1 MNSYN
6 ELTEEEAHYY
16 GFLSMESFFRW
27 QSTLE
32 PSHVVVTYEEEE
44 EEGEVFRSTSC
55 LYTDGDGGVMEFKNW
70 CEIFE
75 EFGMKIA
82 LRGCTYCDI
91 EFGEMEDI
99 AAILEGNA
107 IEDIGNK
114 FIKDEA

>member
-6 ELTEEEAHYY
+6 EITKEEAEYY

-32 PSHVVVTYEEEE
+32 PRHVFVTYEEE
-44 EEGEVFRSTSC
+44 EEGEVFRSTAC

-75 EFGMKIA
+75 EHGMKIA

-99 AAILEGNA
+99 AAKLEGNA
-107 IEDIGNK
+107 IEDMGNK
-114 FIKDEA
+114 FIEDET

>member
-6 ELTEEEAHYY
+6 ELTEEEAAYY
-16 GFLSMESFFRW
+16 GFLSMESFIRW
-27 QSTLE
+27 TQDWE
-32 PSHVVVTYEEEE
+32 PRHVFVTYEEE

-75 EFGMKIA
+75 EHGMKIA

-99 AAILEGNA
+99 AAKLEGNA

-114 FIKDEA
+114 FIEDET

>member
-6 ELTEEEAHYY
+6 ELTEEEAQYY

-32 PSHVVVTYEEEE
+32 PRHVFVTHE
-44 EEGEVFRSTSC
+44 EEGFRGTYC

-75 EFGMKIA
+75 EHGMKIA

-91 EFGEMEDI
+91 AFGEMEDI
-99 AAILEGNA
+99 AAKLEGNA

-114 FIKDEA
+114 FIEDEA